1 MTAAT
6 PSARA
11 LANPPIPTQVK
22 LMAAWT
28 SFMFMYVYVDL
39 LGLYKP
45 GMIEDILKGKVFT
58 FDISQTFAVSALAAT
73 VVPVAMILL
82 SMTLPPRANRATNL
96 VVAALLVP
104 YMAFNLAGGE
114 WLYYYGLGLVVE
126 LVMLGFILWS
136 AWTWPRMAGEQSDA
150 SPNRQQKALV

>member
-6 PSARA
+6 PSART

-136 AWTWPRMAGEQSDA
+136 AWTWLRLEAVQSDA